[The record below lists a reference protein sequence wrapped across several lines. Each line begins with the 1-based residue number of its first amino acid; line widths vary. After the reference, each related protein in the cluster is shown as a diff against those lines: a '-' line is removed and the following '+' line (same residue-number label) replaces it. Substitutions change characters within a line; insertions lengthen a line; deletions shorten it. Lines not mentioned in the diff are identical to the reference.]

1 MSSPQS
7 IEPVTLDDVL
17 KPNQLFRHHRAVK
30 FGHDFLQYYSFKK
43 GFLNLNNG
51 SFGALPKVITEAC
64 NELTAWQEENTDYY
78 YRIGF
83 IPPLIGVREQLAKL
97 VGASDVDEI
106 VMVANTS
113 TGMGLVLRNFLWKSG
128 DIIIRCGSFDL
139 SSCDMLGTVAQSNH
153 CYAGNTTYGTVYKT
167 IQYIH
172 DTTPG
177 VEISQFELLF
187 PTTRQAVLEGWK
199 EHIDKVKQSAPQG
212 SKIVAVIDSIV
223 ANPGASMPWKE
234 MVKISKD
241 AGVWAIVDGAHSV
254 GQEPLNLSTS
264 GADFFVSS
272 AHKWLNAKRGCAF
285 LWFSKKSRD
294 IMLTTIPTSA
304 SYVSPGPERP
314 PTNIISQFQY
324 NGTIDYT
331 PYLSVHFALQWRE
344 WIGGEAAIQEYCNK
358 LAREGGRRLAETMST
373 QVMDPDGEFTL
384 AMVNVVLPFSKEF
397 SATYDAS
404 VSTALRNKLLSQN
417 MFAVTFYHQQL
428 WWTRVSAQIWNEIS
442 DFEVLG
448 KAFVSIC
455 SDIVAEHENAHIP
468 PESKAES
475 FYSYLEHPFQGAVA
489 YDPKDGVGAHRP
501 VTATTVVPVGYHT
514 HLASIR
520 P

>member
-1 MSSPQS
+1 MQKNEGKGF

-17 KPNQLFRHHRAVK
+17 KPNQLFRHHRASK
-30 FGHDFLQYYSFKK
+30 FGHEFLQYYSFKK

-51 SFGALPKVITEAC
+51 SFGALPKAITEAY
-64 NELTAWQEENTDYY
+64 NELTAWQEDNTDYY

-106 VMVANTS
+106 VMVASTS

-128 DIIIRCGSFDL
+128 DIIIRC
-139 SSCDMLGTVAQSNH
+139 
-153 CYAGNTTYGTVYKT
+153 NTTYGTVYKT

-187 PTTRQAVLEGWK
+187 PTTHQAVLESRAGK
-199 EHIDKVKQSAPQG
+199 NTLTNAPQG
-212 SKIVAVIDSIV
+212 SKIVAVIGSIV

-373 QVMDPDGEFTL
+373 QVMDPEWRAGAFGDGLFQ
-384 AMVNVVLPFSKEF
+384 VNVVLPFSKEF

-417 MFAVTFYHQQL
+417 MFAVTFYHRQL

-442 DFEVLG
+442 DFEALG
-448 KAFVSIC
+448 RAFVSIC

-489 YDPKDGVGAHRP
+489 YDSKDGVGAHRP
-501 VTATTVVPVGYHT
+501 VTATAVVPVGYHT